1 MQKYKEFFKMH
12 PHDSLNRNF
21 QGMNGSAPVF
31 NGLQERQKRFK
42 AKIEAFMARFSRLM
56 GFLFFG

>member
-1 MQKYKEFFKMH
+1 MQKYKEFFKMN

-42 AKIEAFMARFSRLM
+42 AKIEAFMAVFHD
-56 GFLFFG
+56 

>member
-1 MQKYKEFFKMH
+1 MQKYKEFFSQKLQE
-12 PHDSLNRNF
+12 SLNRNF

-42 AKIEAFMARFSRLM
+42 AKIEAFMVRFSRLM

>member
-1 MQKYKEFFKMH
+1 MQKYKEFFSQKLQE
-12 PHDSLNRNF
+12 SLNRNF

-42 AKIEAFMARFSRLM
+42 AKIEAFIACFSRLM